1 MVFKPV
7 KADVGGNLEKM
18 KAALERAPADTVHKA
33 LLAEKAAGN
42 CKDKNSMAVAVL
54 WYKRAMQFIFA
65 IMKKVAAGQEANAAA
80 KEAYEETL
88 SAYHG
93 FMVKKTFKMGLM
105 GAPGTDSRLNA
116 LGVMCVCVCVCVYV
130 CVCVCVC
137 VYRDGTYIHT
147 CIHACVHRYRHMM
160 YARAHTYR
168 HRQHAQGLRER
179 SRAHEERNGGLG
191 CSRRAHIS
199 QH

>member
-1 MVFKPV
+1 
-7 KADVGGNLEKM
+7 
-18 KAALERAPADTVHKA
+18 
-33 LLAEKAAGN
+33 
-42 CKDKNSMAVAVL
+42 MAVAVL

-116 LGVMCVCVCVCVYV
+116 LGVMCVCVCVCV
-130 CVCVCVC
+130 CMC
-137 VYRDGTYIHT
+137 
-147 CIHACVHRYRHMM
+147 
-160 YARAHTYR
+160 ARA
-168 HRQHAQGLRER
+168 RER
-179 SRAHEERNGGLG
+179 VEGIGLL
-191 CSRRAHIS
+191 
-199 QH
+199 

>member
-1 MVFKPV
+1 
-7 KADVGGNLEKM
+7 
-18 KAALERAPADTVHKA
+18 
-33 LLAEKAAGN
+33 
-42 CKDKNSMAVAVL
+42 MAIAVL

-93 FMVKKTFKMGLM
+93 FMVKKTFQMGLM

-116 LGVMCVCVCVCVYV
+116 LGVMCVYV

-137 VYRDGTYIHT
+137 VCEDVCLQRWYIHT
-147 CIHACVHRYRHMM
+147 HM
-160 YARAHTYR
+160 HTCMR
-168 HRQHAQGLRER
+168 T
-179 SRAHEERNGGLG
+179 
-191 CSRRAHIS
+191 
-199 QH
+199 